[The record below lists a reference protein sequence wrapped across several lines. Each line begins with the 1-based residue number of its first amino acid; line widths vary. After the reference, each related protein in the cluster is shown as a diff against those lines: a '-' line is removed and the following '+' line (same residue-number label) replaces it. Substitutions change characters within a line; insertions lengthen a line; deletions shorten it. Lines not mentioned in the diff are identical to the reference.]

1 MSSTQSDAVTMTET
15 VQTPAGTMLRQARE
29 GRGESLEEVAQAL
42 KLSMRQLVAI
52 ESGHYESLP
61 GPAFVRGFV
70 RNYARHLG
78 LDPEAVLAA
87 VGADASAA
95 VDLTPVSNAEGDMP
109 ANRGFKFNVV
119 PAAVV
124 AGLLLVLISAGGY
137 FGWFETPVQSDI
149 DVIEPG
155 MAPMTQAEAEDALA
169 ASAPLATEGEP
180 PLAGAADAAAPATES
195 ATVLPAAPGTE
206 PAPVSPPDVEPAV
219 SAALLSAPAEAAA
232 SAADAMQPLR
242 FVFSGESWVEVKDAS
257 GTIVFSGIGVPGSS
271 RTVQGSP
278 PFALVIGNARSVRL
292 EFNGK
297 PVDLVP
303 HTKVSVA
310 RLTVQ

>member
-1 MSSTQSDAVTMTET
+1 MSSTQSETVTMTET
-15 VQTPAGTMLRQARE
+15 AQTPAGTMLRKARE
-29 GRGESLEEVAQAL
+29 VRGESLEEVAQAL

-52 ESGHYESLP
+52 ESGHYEILP

-78 LDPEAVLAA
+78 LDPEVVLAA
-87 VGADASAA
+87 VGAEASAA

-137 FGWFETPVQSDI
+137 FGWFETPTQSEV
-149 DVIEPG
+149 DVIDPG
-155 MAPMTQAEAEDALA
+155 MAPMTQSEAEEALA
-169 ASAPLATEGEP
+169 ASAPVEVELDQ
-180 PLAGAADAAAPATES
+180 PLAEPAAALVAVPESATPPAPAAAAAPVVPPVADPAVSAGVPVDAAAPA
-195 ATVLPAAPGTE
+195 
-206 PAPVSPPDVEPAV
+206 
-219 SAALLSAPAEAAA
+219 
-232 SAADAMQPLR
+232 ADAPPPLR

-257 GTIVFSGIGVPGSS
+257 GAILFSGIGVPGSS
-271 RTVQGSP
+271 RTVQGAP

>member
-1 MSSTQSDAVTMTET
+1 MQSETVTMTET
-15 VQTPAGTMLRQARE
+15 AQTPAGTMLRKARE
-29 GRGESLEEVAQAL
+29 VRGESLEEVAHAL

-52 ESGHYESLP
+52 ESGHYEILP

-87 VGADASAA
+87 VGAEASAA

-137 FGWFETPVQSDI
+137 FGWFETPTQSEV

-155 MAPMTQAEAEDALA
+155 MAPMTQSEAEEALA
-169 ASAPLATEGEP
+169 ASAPVAVELDQPLVEPAAALVAVPESATPPAPAAAAAPVVPPVADPAVSAGEP
-180 PLAGAADAAAPATES
+180 VDAAAPA
-195 ATVLPAAPGTE
+195 
-206 PAPVSPPDVEPAV
+206 
-219 SAALLSAPAEAAA
+219 
-232 SAADAMQPLR
+232 ADAPPPLR

-257 GTIVFSGIGVPGSS
+257 GAILFSGIGIPGSS
-271 RTVQGSP
+271 RTVQGAP

>member
-1 MSSTQSDAVTMTET
+1 MSSTQSETVTMTET
-15 VQTPAGTMLRQARE
+15 AQTPAGTMLRKARE
-29 GRGESLEEVAQAL
+29 VRGESLEEVAHAL

-52 ESGHYESLP
+52 ESGHYEILP

-87 VGADASAA
+87 VGAEASAA

-137 FGWFETPVQSDI
+137 FGWFETPTQSEV

-155 MAPMTQAEAEDALA
+155 MAPMTQSEAEEALA
-169 ASAPLATEGEP
+169 ASAPVAVELDQPLAEPAAALVAVPESATPPAPAAAAAPVVPPVADPAVSAGEP
-180 PLAGAADAAAPATES
+180 VDAAAPA
-195 ATVLPAAPGTE
+195 
-206 PAPVSPPDVEPAV
+206 
-219 SAALLSAPAEAAA
+219 
-232 SAADAMQPLR
+232 ADAPPPLR

-257 GTIVFSGIGVPGSS
+257 GAILFSGIGIPGSS
-271 RTVQGSP
+271 RTVQGAP

>member
-1 MSSTQSDAVTMTET
+1 MSSTQSETVTMTET
-15 VQTPAGTMLRQARE
+15 AQTPAGTMLRKARE
-29 GRGESLEEVAQAL
+29 VRGESLEEVAHAL

-52 ESGHYESLP
+52 ESGHYEILP

-87 VGADASAA
+87 VGAEASAA

-137 FGWFETPVQSDI
+137 FGWFETPTQSEV

-155 MAPMTQAEAEDALA
+155 MAPMTQSEAEEALA
-169 ASAPLATEGEP
+169 ASAPVAVELDQPLAEPAAALVAVPESATPPAPAAAAAPVVPPVADPAVSAGEP
-180 PLAGAADAAAPATES
+180 VDAAAPA
-195 ATVLPAAPGTE
+195 
-206 PAPVSPPDVEPAV
+206 
-219 SAALLSAPAEAAA
+219 
-232 SAADAMQPLR
+232 ADAPPPLR

-257 GTIVFSGIGVPGSS
+257 GAILFSGIGVPGSS
-271 RTVQGSP
+271 RTVQGAP

>member
-1 MSSTQSDAVTMTET
+1 MSSTQSETVTTTET
-15 VQTPAGTMLRQARE
+15 AQTPAGTMLRKARE
-29 GRGESLEEVAQAL
+29 VRGESLEEVAQAL

-52 ESGHYESLP
+52 ESGHYEILP

-78 LDPEAVLAA
+78 LDPEVVLAA
-87 VGADASAA
+87 VGAEASAA

-137 FGWFETPVQSDI
+137 FGWFETPMQSEV

-155 MAPMTQAEAEDALA
+155 MAPMTQSEAEEALA
-169 ASAPLATEGEP
+169 ASAPVAVELDP
-180 PLAGAADAAAPATES
+180 PLAEPAAAPVAVPES
-195 ATVLPAAPGTE
+195 ATPPTPAAAA
-206 PAPVSPPDVEPAV
+206 APVVPPVADPAV
-219 SAALLSAPAEAAA
+219 SAGAPVDAATP
-232 SAADAMQPLR
+232 AADAPPPLR

-257 GTIVFSGIGVPGSS
+257 GAILFSGIGVPGSS
-271 RTVQGSP
+271 RTVQGAP
-278 PFALVIGNARSVRL
+278 PFSLVIGNARSVRL

>member
-1 MSSTQSDAVTMTET
+1 MTET
-15 VQTPAGTMLRQARE
+15 AQTSAGTMLRKARE
-29 GRGESLEEVAQAL
+29 VRGESLEEVAQAL

-52 ESGHYESLP
+52 ESGHYEILP

-78 LDPEAVLAA
+78 LDPEVVLAA
-87 VGADASAA
+87 VGAEASAA

-137 FGWFETPVQSDI
+137 FGWFETPTQSEV
-149 DVIEPG
+149 DVVEPG
-155 MAPMTQAEAEDALA
+155 MAPMTQSEAEEALA
-169 ASAPLATEGEP
+169 ASAPVAVELDQ
-180 PLAGAADAAAPATES
+180 PLAEPAAALAAVPESATPPAPAAAAAPVVPPVADPAVSAGVPVDAAAPA
-195 ATVLPAAPGTE
+195 
-206 PAPVSPPDVEPAV
+206 
-219 SAALLSAPAEAAA
+219 
-232 SAADAMQPLR
+232 ADAPPPLR

-257 GTIVFSGIGVPGSS
+257 GAILFSGIGVPGSS
-271 RTVQGSP
+271 RTVQGAP

>member
-1 MSSTQSDAVTMTET
+1 MSSTQSETVTMTET
-15 VQTPAGTMLRQARE
+15 AQTPAGTMLRKARE
-29 GRGESLEEVAQAL
+29 VRGESLEEVAHAL

-52 ESGHYESLP
+52 ESGHYEILP

-87 VGADASAA
+87 VGAEASAA

-137 FGWFETPVQSDI
+137 FGWFETPTQSEV

-155 MAPMTQAEAEDALA
+155 MAPMTQSEAEEALA
-169 ASAPLATEGEP
+169 ASAPVAVELDQPLADPAAALVAVPESATPPAPAAAAAPVVPPVADPAVSAGEP
-180 PLAGAADAAAPATES
+180 VDAAAPA
-195 ATVLPAAPGTE
+195 
-206 PAPVSPPDVEPAV
+206 
-219 SAALLSAPAEAAA
+219 
-232 SAADAMQPLR
+232 ADAPPPLR

-257 GTIVFSGIGVPGSS
+257 GAILFSGIGIPGSS
-271 RTVQGSP
+271 RTVQGAP

>member
-15 VQTPAGTMLRQARE
+15 AQTPAGTMLRKARE
-29 GRGESLEEVAQAL
+29 VRGESLEEVAQAL

-52 ESGHYESLP
+52 ESGHYEILP

-87 VGADASAA
+87 VGAEASAA

-137 FGWFETPVQSDI
+137 FGWFETPTQSDVE
-149 DVIEPG
+149 VIEPG
-155 MAPMTQAEAEDALA
+155 MAPMTQSEAEEVLA
-169 ASAPLATEGEP
+169 SSAPVAVEVDP
-180 PLAGAADAAAPATES
+180 PLAEPAATVAPVPESATPLASGALAVPVAPPAAAPAVSAAAPLVPVDAAAPA
-195 ATVLPAAPGTE
+195 ADV
-206 PAPVSPPDVEPAV
+206 PP
-219 SAALLSAPAEAAA
+219 
-232 SAADAMQPLR
+232 PLR

-257 GTIVFSGIGVPGSS
+257 GAILFSGIGVSGSS
-271 RTVQGSP
+271 RTVQGAP

>member
-1 MSSTQSDAVTMTET
+1 M
-15 VQTPAGTMLRQARE
+15 PAGTILRQARE
-29 GRGESLEEVAQAL
+29 VRGESLEEVAQAL

-87 VGADASAA
+87 VGAEASVA

-137 FGWFETPVQSDI
+137 FGWFETPVQSDTELI
-149 DVIEPG
+149 DPG

-169 ASAPLATEGEP
+169 ASAPVAPEGEP
-180 PLAGAADAAAPATES
+180 PLAEAAVPAAES
-195 ATVLPAAPGTE
+195 AAVQPGTE
-206 PAPVSPPDVEPAV
+206 PAPSPPDVEPAV
-219 SAALLSAPAEAAA
+219 SAALLSAPAEPAAP
-232 SAADAMQPLR
+232 AADAMQPLR

-271 RTVQGSP
+271 RTVQGAP
-278 PFALVIGNARSVRL
+278 PFSLVIGNARSVRL

>member
-1 MSSTQSDAVTMTET
+1 MTET
-15 VQTPAGTMLRQARE
+15 AQTPAGTMLRKARE
-29 GRGESLEEVAQAL
+29 VRGESLEEVAQAL

-52 ESGHYESLP
+52 ESGHYEILP

-78 LDPEAVLAA
+78 LDPEVVLAA
-87 VGADASAA
+87 VGAEASAA

-137 FGWFETPVQSDI
+137 FGWFETPTQSEV

-155 MAPMTQAEAEDALA
+155 MAPMTQSEAEEALA
-169 ASAPLATEGEP
+169 SSAPVAVELAP
-180 PLAGAADAAAPATES
+180 PLADPAAALAPEAESATPPAPAAAAVPVTPPVADPAVSAGAPVDAAAPA
-195 ATVLPAAPGTE
+195 
-206 PAPVSPPDVEPAV
+206 
-219 SAALLSAPAEAAA
+219 
-232 SAADAMQPLR
+232 ADAPPPLR

-257 GTIVFSGIGVPGSS
+257 GAILFSGIGVPGSS
-271 RTVQGSP
+271 RTVQGAP
-278 PFALVIGNARSVRL
+278 PFALVIGNARSVQL